1 MSQLTNST
9 DDKRNTSGSAGSLV
23 EALQALCAKM
33 SKAASELEAEEGLK
47 ELRAI
52 RTGFLGG
59 HNDAAE
65 AARRD
70 AEALIAWVE
79 LRLEQ
84 LRRQLA
90 RKRRAQEGEVM
101 EKLAK
106 QREAE
111 GPSLLPTELIEAVV
125 RSTTEAEKDESAAQ
139 TPKPTPAR
147 KKQSPTKAEPE
158 KKPELRRPVK
168 KPAETPE
175 PAEPAAKENAAKAPT
190 PPEQKPEAPEAAAE
204 EKRSAPTE
212 PLRKKIDRPRPAP
225 AQRPEWTKSERLAAH
240 LAASLREDLRF
251 FEKLRKAAG
260 RNGPMQKAPE
270 DEGAAERR
278 DRTIH
283 GLNRRLVNLELH
295 ARALARAEQTREP
308 VSPLLRTAAKELTR
322 FMREFKAAKE
332 ALPEMPG
339 EIERRFGGWAELFAA
354 MKPEKGGSLLA
365 KCRTERESAPQAAP
379 ERPATVKAA
388 EAEAPQLVLKRD
400 DPWDQ
405 TT

>member
-1 MSQLTNST
+1 MA
-9 DDKRNTSGSAGSLV
+9 KRREIRENGHSPDASLV
-23 EALQALCAKM
+23 EALQSLVADM
-33 SKAASELEAEEGLK
+33 SGASTDSEAAEGLK
-47 ELRAI
+47 RLKQIRAS
-52 RTGFLGG
+52 FLGSSDNG
-59 HNDAAE
+59 GVN

-79 LRLEQ
+79 QRLEQ
-84 LRRQLA
+84 LHRQLA
-90 RKRRAQEGEVM
+90 KKRRAQEGEVM

-147 KKQSPTKAEPE
+147 NKQSPTKAEPE

-240 LAASLREDLRF
+240 LAASLREDPRF

-260 RNGPMQKAPE
+260 RNGTMQKAPE

-295 ARALARAEQTREP
+295 ARALARAEQTRET

-339 EIERRFGGWAELFAA
+339 EIERRFGGWAEQFAA

-365 KCRTERESAPQAAP
+365 KCRTERESAP